1 MLAAKYAGV
10 LQGFFFFLEGSQAQ
24 KRINRDALELIL
36 FIKEYDKY

>member
-1 MLAAKYAGV
+1 MLAAKYTGV
-10 LQGFFFFLEGSQAQ
+10 LQVFFFLEGSQAL